1 LLYNEAVENFIKH
14 LELTDKSK
22 NTTRGYRNELRYFYN
37 FITTKHNGLV
47 YMEDITLED
56 IEDYM
61 LYRKQKGISSASR
74 SRNIYI
80 LRSFYNYCC
89 KKDICSRNLPSLLEP
104 IKVKQ
109 KERDY
114 ITEEEFEELAKT
126 IKKPVLRTAA
136 QTMFYTGGRISEI
149 VNLKMED
156 VDLENRVVHII
167 EGKGNK
173 DRDIPINDKLYKILK
188 NYLENIRYTEVES
201 DRFFANKLTGKL
213 SGSYL
218 NAAIR
223 EAAYELGW
231 EKEISSHVLR
241 HSFGTNLLE
250 KGASVV
256 SIQKLLGHSNLA
268 VTSRY
273 LHQDMKKLSEAVN
286 LL

>member
-1 LLYNEAVENFIKH
+1 MVPNREYL
-14 LELTDKSK
+14 LELV
-22 NTTRGYRNELRYFYN
+22 RE
-37 FITTKHNGLV
+37 
-47 YMEDITLED
+47 
-56 IEDYM
+56 
-61 LYRKQKGISSASR
+61 
-74 SRNIYI
+74 
-80 LRSFYNYCC
+80 
-89 KKDICSRNLPSLLEP
+89 KDWSGS
-104 IKVKQ
+104 
-109 KERDY
+109 
-114 ITEEEFEELAKT
+114 ELARRMGVSRTEANRLLNGQRVGGKKT
-126 IKKPVLRTAA
+126 IA
-136 QTMFYTGGRISEI
+136 GEI

-250 KGASVV
+250 RGASVV
-256 SIQKLLGHSNLA
+256 SIQKLLGHTNLA